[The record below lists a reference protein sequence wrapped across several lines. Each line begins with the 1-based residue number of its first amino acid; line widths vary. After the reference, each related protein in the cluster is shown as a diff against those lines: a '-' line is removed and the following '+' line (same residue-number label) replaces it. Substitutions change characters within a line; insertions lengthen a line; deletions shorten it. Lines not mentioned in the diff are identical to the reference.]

1 MTEGNG
7 KFDPEQLGGLDDPVR
22 RYLTRAL
29 APGMTVPDAWS
40 LRMKGSI
47 KVGLRL
53 PFEAG
58 QELDGRSFRWRARVP
73 SNRFPL
79 LEVLDYFD
87 GTGGGM
93 TGRGFGRQLF
103 ADTSADAA
111 RSAATRAVMESTMV
125 PATLR
130 PGTGIEWTA
139 RSETEIR
146 FRRPAV
152 SLAGE
157 VTLRIDPDGRAIE
170 VEAPRWRKEKD
181 QSGGLLPFLCR
192 FDGEREFAGMKV
204 PARMTAGW
212 VEGEF
217 KPFFSARITSV
228 EAISVP

>member
-93 TGRGFGRQLF
+93 TGRGFGRPLF

-152 SLAGE
+152 SLAEE
-157 VTLRIDPDGRAIE
+157 VISGSIPTDARPRSKHRAG
-170 VEAPRWRKEKD
+170 ARKRT
-181 QSGGLLPFLCR
+181 SR
-192 FDGEREFAGMKV
+192 AGSS
-204 PARMTAGW
+204 R
-212 VEGEF
+212 
-217 KPFFSARITSV
+217 FSAASTENGNSP
-228 EAISVP
+228 E